1 MHRHN
6 INDLHLVLLSA
17 MMAALLLVSPLNI
30 PILRAVV
37 SLPFALLLPGYA
49 LTSALFPN
57 TTLGIPE
64 RLVTAIGLSLTV
76 LVLSGILLNY
86 TPNGLKTNN
95 WVIWVYGVTV
105 VVTILALIRRSQS
118 ENATHGTPVPVFTL
132 REGLFIA
139 IACIMTVL
147 ALVISEK
154 GVENQPQPGFTQ
166 LWIQPGQDSTIRV
179 GVRNAEQHVME
190 YRLVIMMDGRPIA
203 DWPAIRLA
211 DGEMVDESLQIPG
224 GDSQRRQVQA
234 YLYTT
239 DDPETVYRRVDLWLV
254 GPE

>member
-76 LVLSGILLNY
+76 LVL
-86 TPNGLKTNN
+86 
-95 WVIWVYGVTV
+95 
-105 VVTILALIRRSQS
+105 
-118 ENATHGTPVPVFTL
+118 
-132 REGLFIA
+132 
-139 IACIMTVL
+139 
-147 ALVISEK
+147 
-154 GVENQPQPGFTQ
+154 
-166 LWIQPGQDSTIRV
+166 
-179 GVRNAEQHVME
+179 
-190 YRLVIMMDGRPIA
+190 
-203 DWPAIRLA
+203 
-211 DGEMVDESLQIPG
+211 
-224 GDSQRRQVQA
+224 
-234 YLYTT
+234 
-239 DDPETVYRRVDLWLV
+239 
-254 GPE
+254 